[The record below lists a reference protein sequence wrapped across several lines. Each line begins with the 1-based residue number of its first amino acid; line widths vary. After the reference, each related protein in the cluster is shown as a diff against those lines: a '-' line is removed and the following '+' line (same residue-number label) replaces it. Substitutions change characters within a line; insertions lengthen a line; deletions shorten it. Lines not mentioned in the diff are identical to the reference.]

1 MMIKIIKRQDGFSL
15 VEIIV
20 TFVLIAVMA
29 VFLTTIY
36 SRTYTDNAKLLSNLK
51 KSLDLKTSMENMVAD
66 YNANYTSNL
75 AGLKTNVEANN
86 YGTYTIVYCG
96 YIQFDLSGGNYVE
109 AVDASAPYS
118 ALKVSIKNDLNE
130 TITTVFNQ

>member
-75 AGLKTNVEANN
+75 VDLKTNIEANN

-109 AVDASAPYS
+109 AVDSSAPYS